1 MHIGYNTFLK
11 KRIINSV
18 WIFVLLLVLVW
29 FMLNSEFYFIFII
42 KKIAI
47 VILMIFFILWL
58 SNKLFFERLRIFTI
72 ISQKVYSIFIL
83 SWACQAIVEIIVN
96 RILGFNV
103 YLVMLLMF
111 ILGIVGPILIVRIID
126 KLENNTE
133 VKLLYLIVGGDVN
146 DKRTTCMENKTA
158 WD

>member
-1 MHIGYNTFLK
+1 MHIGYNTFLE

-29 FMLNSEFYFIFII
+29 FMLNSGFYFVLII

-47 VILMIFFILWL
+47 AILMIFFILWL
-58 SNKLFFERLRIFTI
+58 SNKLSFERFRIYTF
-72 ISQKVYSIFIL
+72 ISQNVYSIFIL
-83 SWACQAIVEIIVN
+83 SWPCQAVVEIIAN

-111 ILGIVGPILIVRIID
+111 TSGIVGPLLIVRIID
-126 KLENNTE
+126 MLENNTE
-133 VKLLYLIVGGDVN
+133 VKLLSLIIGGNVN

-158 WD
+158 WN